1 MKDVLADCH
10 VFGSDG
16 GYRTLVRSPGVAA
29 DEVRQLEQFDFS
41 VDFLGADADRAFSE
55 SGSAYLLPLRSGRF
69 AIRRVLLDSQA
80 DNYGRRALI
89 AASIVLTDEDYL
101 AVACVDGGSAGSGL
115 ENVVHRMDMWHGM
128 CAARRGSI
136 ERIRV
141 PVLADDGARRFVPE
155 DFELFDAWHTL
166 LKGGEDRGA
175 WVSRGGVHEARLLAL
190 PSVLARKAVLKY
202 HWGIGVM
209 RQSVPR
215 MVASYLDP
223 SLVPAGAMPVQLP
236 AGAGFRSSFTEH
248 ARKLVLSFPVSP
260 WHPHRD
266 WLDLKQAHKQTV
278 EELEEQVALG
288 EQRAKERDAAIVLAN
303 KREEARMGLSDE
315 CLRKST
321 EIHDLNKTLEENRT
335 ESEAEVVQLETQLRR
350 WRIAS
355 FAVPAAMVVL
365 VVLAL
370 WLLPDWRPKI
380 FTDDSSGAASASTN
394 PAPTSSDSSEGVRSS
409 PSGADQR
416 RGNATTPPRDA
427 DSRPG
432 AGR

>member
-1 MKDVLADCH
+1 
-10 VFGSDG
+10 
-16 GYRTLVRSPGVAA
+16 
-29 DEVRQLEQFDFS
+29 
-41 VDFLGADADRAFSE
+41 
-55 SGSAYLLPLRSGRF
+55 
-69 AIRRVLLDSQA
+69 
-80 DNYGRRALI
+80 
-89 AASIVLTDEDYL
+89 
-101 AVACVDGGSAGSGL
+101 
-115 ENVVHRMDMWHGM
+115 
-128 CAARRGSI
+128 
-136 ERIRV
+136 
-141 PVLADDGARRFVPE
+141 
-155 DFELFDAWHTL
+155 
-166 LKGGEDRGA
+166 
-175 WVSRGGVHEARLLAL
+175 
-190 PSVLARKAVLKY
+190 
-202 HWGIGVM
+202 
-209 RQSVPR
+209 
-215 MVASYLDP
+215 
-223 SLVPAGAMPVQLP
+223 
-236 AGAGFRSSFTEH
+236 
-248 ARKLVLSFPVSP
+248 VLSFPVSP

>member
-1 MKDVLADCH
+1 
-10 VFGSDG
+10 
-16 GYRTLVRSPGVAA
+16 
-29 DEVRQLEQFDFS
+29 
-41 VDFLGADADRAFSE
+41 
-55 SGSAYLLPLRSGRF
+55 
-69 AIRRVLLDSQA
+69 
-80 DNYGRRALI
+80 
-89 AASIVLTDEDYL
+89 
-101 AVACVDGGSAGSGL
+101 
-115 ENVVHRMDMWHGM
+115 
-128 CAARRGSI
+128 
-136 ERIRV
+136 
-141 PVLADDGARRFVPE
+141 
-155 DFELFDAWHTL
+155 
-166 LKGGEDRGA
+166 
-175 WVSRGGVHEARLLAL
+175 
-190 PSVLARKAVLKY
+190 
-202 HWGIGVM
+202 
-209 RQSVPR
+209 

-288 EQRAKERDAAIVLAN
+288 EQRAKERDEAIVLAN
-303 KREEARMGLSDE
+303 VREEARMGLSDE
-315 CLRKST
+315 CLRMST
-321 EIHDLNKTLEENRT
+321 EIHVLNKTLEKHRAVT
-335 ESEAEVVQLETQLRR
+335 EAISAKLEKQLFR

-355 FAVPAAMVVL
+355 LAAMVVSI
-365 VVLAL
+365 VLAA
-370 WLLPDWRPKI
+370 WLLSELRPKI

-394 PAPTSSDSSEGVRSS
+394 AASTSSDSSEGVRSS

>member
-1 MKDVLADCH
+1 MKDVLADCN

-16 GYRTLVRSPGVAA
+16 GYRTLVRSPGLAE
-29 DEVRQLEQFDFS
+29 DEARQLEQFDFS

-69 AIRRVLLDSQA
+69 AIRRVLLDSQV

-101 AVACVDGGSAGSGL
+101 AVACVDGGAAGSGL
-115 ENVVHRMDMWHGM
+115 ENVVRRMDMWHGM
-128 CAARRGSI
+128 CAERRGSI

-141 PVLADDGARRFVPE
+141 PVLPDDGVRRFVPE

-175 WVSRGGVHEARLLAL
+175 WVSRGSVYEARLLAL
-190 PSVLARKAVLKY
+190 PSVLARKAVLRY

-215 MVASYLDP
+215 MMASYLDP
-223 SLVPAGAMPVQLP
+223 SLILPGAMPVQLP
-236 AGAGFRSSFTEH
+236 AGAGFRSSFTDH

-266 WLDLKQAHKQTV
+266 WLDLKQTHHQTV
-278 EELEEQVALG
+278 EALEEQ
-288 EQRAKERDAAIVLAN
+288 RAWGAQCAEERDAAIDLAED
-303 KREEARMGLSDE
+303 RRILHDALSRLCTQRGEAIDQ
-315 CLRKST
+315 
-321 EIHDLNKTLEENRT
+321 LNER
-335 ESEAEVVQLETQLRR
+335 LRR
-350 WRIAS
+350 WQEEIDQLNERLRRWQIAS
-355 FAVPAAMVVL
+355 FAVPAAMVALIVGL
-365 VVLAL
+365 IAIAL
-370 WLLPDWRPKI
+370 WTKPEFLRER
-380 FTDDSSGAASASTN
+380 FTDG
-394 PAPTSSDSSEGVRSS
+394 
-409 PSGADQR
+409 PSGA
-416 RGNATTPPRDA
+416 TSPSTPPGGA

-432 AGR
+432 AVR

>member
-190 PSVLARKAVLKY
+190 PSVLARKAVLQY
-202 HWGIGVM
+202 HWGFGVM

-288 EQRAKERDAAIVLAN
+288 EQRAKERDEAIVLAN
-303 KREEARMGLSDE
+303 VREEARMGLSDE
-315 CLRKST
+315 CLRMST
-321 EIHDLNKTLEENRT
+321 EIHVLNKTLEKHRAVT
-335 ESEAEVVQLETQLRR
+335 EAISAKLEKQLFR

-355 FAVPAAMVVL
+355 LAAMVVSI
-365 VVLAL
+365 VLAA
-370 WLLPDWRPKI
+370 WLLSELRPKI

-394 PAPTSSDSSEGVRSS
+394 AASTSSDSSEGVRSS

>member
-190 PSVLARKAVLKY
+190 PSVLARKAVLQY

-266 WLDLKQAHKQTV
+266 WLELKQVHKQTV
-278 EELEEQVALG
+278 EELEEQMALG
-288 EQRAKERDAAIVLAN
+288 EQRAKERDAAIDLAETRKALHDNLSLLCTQQSAKIDQLQAEIDQLRATFVLLE
-303 KREEARMGLSDE
+303 KR
-315 CLRKST
+315 
-321 EIHDLNKTLEENRT
+321 
-335 ESEAEVVQLETQLRR
+335 LRR
-350 WRIAS
+350 WQIAS
-355 FAVPAAMVVL
+355 FAVPAAMAAL
-365 VVLAL
+365 IAIAL
-370 WLLPDWRPKI
+370 WTKPDFLREMFADGP
-380 FTDDSSGAASASTN
+380 SGATSASATSTS
-394 PAPTSSDSSEGVRSS
+394 TSPDSSEGVQASPPEPGRGPPISS
-409 PSGADQR
+409 
-416 RGNATTPPRDA
+416 TPPGGA
-427 DSRPG
+427 DSRSG
-432 AGR
+432 AVR